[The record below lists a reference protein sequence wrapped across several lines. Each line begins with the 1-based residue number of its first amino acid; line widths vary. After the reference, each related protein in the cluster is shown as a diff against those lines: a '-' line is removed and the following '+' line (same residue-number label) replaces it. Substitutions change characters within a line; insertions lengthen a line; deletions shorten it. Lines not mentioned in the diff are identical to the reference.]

1 MNAKDTAAVSVTRA
15 VTLVTHM
22 PDLTRRRAGPSNMA
36 FGVEFA
42 RCRKFLM
49 VMLLAPNKPVPA
61 VAMITVF
68 ACIGLS
74 FRLGPTETAR
84 YAWAFRSICR
94 IEQRLMAV
102 CAKLTT

>member
-1 MNAKDTAAVSVTRA
+1 MNAKDTAVVSATRA
-15 VTLVTHM
+15 VTLVRHM
-22 PDLTRRRAGPSNMA
+22 PDLARWRAGLSNLA

-42 RCRKFLM
+42 RCIKFSM

-68 ACIGLS
+68 TGIGLS
-74 FRLGPTETAR
+74 FRLGRTETAR
-84 YAWAFRSICR
+84 YAWAFRSICSV
-94 IEQRLMAV
+94 EQRLRAV